1 MKKTILITGLA
12 VTSMLTSCNKNKV
25 DPEETPK
32 ENKVLLLKINYMTYA
47 FEGGQE
53 LIFSERISTS
63 DSLPI
68 TTNYKSPGDFG
79 SISLFY
85 QSKNDTLFH
94 GTVHWMG
101 SGEIYYP
108 RQFESIDKFSLLGT
122 PIATPDRSKF
132 QIINY
137 SNELWFKEILATAD
151 YSRIWSSISKLKV
164 VSDYLK
170 SNKKIGLL
178 LYPPYV
184 GTGETLSTWNWI
196 IMLNN

>member
-1 MKKTILITGLA
+1 MKKIILITGLA

-47 FEGGQE
+47 FEGGKE

-68 TTNYKSPGDFG
+68 ITNYKSPGDFG

-108 RQFESIDKFSLLGT
+108 RQFESIDKFSFLGT
-122 PIATPDRSKF
+122 SIATPDRSKF
-132 QIINY
+132 QVIKY
-137 SNELWFKEILATAD
+137 SNEKSDEDLIAAAN
-151 YSRIWSSISKLKV
+151 YSRIWSSISKLKI

-170 SNKKIGLL
+170 SNKKIGLF
-178 LYPPYV
+178 LYTPGV
-184 GTGETLSTWNWI
+184 GAGDPTKWNWI
-196 IMLNN
+196 IILNN